1 MPASGQF
8 GPGSGH
14 KQKPK
19 GIEALQKISLY
30 WKFKDKIDMV
40 KE

>member
-8 GPGSGH
+8 GPGWGH

-19 GIEALQKISLY
+19 GIEAQQKILTVLEVL
-30 WKFKDKIDMV
+30 KN
-40 KE
+40 

>member
-19 GIEALQKISLY
+19 GTEALQKNPTVLEKY
-30 WKFKDKIDMV
+30 KYIDMV
-40 KE
+40 KK